1 MSIKNDFVDLTL
13 DLGNGVKTNTKMSYL
28 AIGNGPFPG
37 ILLIPGSCIADKNE
51 TIGFVHN
58 YGPKSPTP
66 LWQIS
71 QYLSERGFEVLR
83 HDKRGVGA
91 NQTILD
97 TDV

>member
-1 MSIKNDFVDLTL
+1 M
-13 DLGNGVKTNTKMSYL
+13 DLGNGVKTNTQISYP

-37 ILLIPGSCIADKNE
+37 ILLIPGSGIADKNE

-71 QYLSERGFEVLR
+71 NIYQKEVLKYFGMIR
-83 HDKRGVGA
+83 EVLVQIKLFWI
-91 NQTILD
+91 QMYEEMLQPMI
-97 TDV
+97 